1 MVWGQYSKGTIWY
14 GGNVVEM
21 HGIGVGGS
29 MVWGQCGIGYRG
41 NMVWVKYCG
50 HRWPT
55 CSVPPAQLQKTA
67 IDAISGQTG
76 GGCSVQNAPKLH
88 LSHPLHPTR

>member
-1 MVWGQYSKGTIWY
+1 MVWEQYSKGTIWY

-41 NMVWVKYCG
+41 NMVWGKYCG

-76 GGCSVQNAPKLH
+76 VQNAPKLH
-88 LSHPLHPTR
+88 WSHLLHPTRL